1 MPRQSAQSI
10 LERAA
15 SVANLAMLRTCSR
28 PSHIQ
33 IETINDLTSLLEY
46 RLASLAPN
54 DTSTRKRILTQLDIH
69 RSLLTPIRRLPVE
82 LICHIF
88 YFAAYES
95 PLLTLHVAVTISRV
109 CTVWREIVH
118 GLTELWT
125 KVVVQSVRDFDD
137 YCELFLPLTQG
148 KPPDL
153 RCDDRKILRSLWDR
167 IVLCASRWRTLSL
180 EGQLSMLPDLQVLYM
195 ESLERLVVDAYGAPM
210 SADLSALD
218 FVVAPRLRH
227 VALTLDALDSP
238 RQLHVPVARALTS
251 VELDVMIPFPV
262 THTLPLLR
270 ECAETLQF
278 LTLKI
283 RQFSSDFADSY
294 LTSAPETFVMKALTD
309 IRLVAPACALLD
321 HIAAPKVDEVILS
334 HVPRYGSR
342 SLMGFLTRENA
353 SQSLHILRVYNPEER
368 EKSVWIPCLQL
379 LDNLTQLHFDE
390 LLSDK
395 KFLQQMVL
403 RADGLSLLPS
413 LEGVAIY
420 HIYMNHPELHDAIGD
435 MCDSRQRERVFRG
448 KQAWAFLA
456 WIKD

>member
-95 PLLTLHVAVTISRV
+95 PLLALHVAVTISRV

-125 KVVVQSVRDFDD
+125 KVVVQSVPDFDD

-238 RQLHVPVARALTS
+238 RQLHVPI
-251 VELDVMIPFPV
+251 DVMIPFPV

-283 RQFSSDFADSY
+283 H
-294 LTSAPETFVMKALTD
+294 LCHETLTD

-321 HIAAPKVDEVILS
+321 HIAAPKVDEAILS
-334 HVPRYGSR
+334 HVSRYGSR

-390 LLSDK
+390 LLSDEE
-395 KFLQQMVL
+395 FLQQMVL

-448 KQAWAFLA
+448 RQAWAFLA